1 MTTPEI
7 LNKKINE
14 GDQVFTIYKITNTD
28 TNEVYINYV
37 DITETLK
44 YKHMRHPISLIENY
58 YKEEARQYKHLLM
71 NISIKSLDRSIL
83 SHGFGSIGRNII
95 SMYII
100 FGEELEY
107 EIISHVILKNN
118 HRQEFRIFKYL
129 SKYLNQYDKKLWIN
143 QIDPIIIYE
152 KELKFFNSLKDHY
165 TPLYEANIRLV

>member
-7 LNKKINE
+7 LNKKINK

-28 TNEVYINYV
+28 TNEVYINYE
-37 DITETLK
+37 DITNF
-44 YKHMRHPISLIENY
+44 IEHKQNHSIRVIELN
-58 YKEEARQYKHLLM
+58 YKEDARQYKHLLM

-83 SHGFGSIGRNII
+83 SHGFGSISRNII